1 MLEPFVESIPAP
13 FDRVEF
19 RQFRRKVPDIEML
32 FTFLISAH
40 ALDRTVFDSLGRAL
54 ITNMLPE
61 ISVVEVPSTV
71 KKHNQFFTEFLLERT
86 KQPNALF

>member
-1 MLEPFVESIPAP
+1 MLEPLVESIPAS

-19 RQFRRKVPDIEML
+19 RQFRRKVPDIKML
-32 FTFLISAH
+32 LTFLGSVH
-40 ALDRTVFDSLGRAL
+40 ARDRTVFDSIGRAL
-54 ITNMLPE
+54 TTDMLPE

-71 KKHNQFFTEFLLERT
+71 KKHNQLFPKFLLERA